1 MKKEDIDRINELA
14 RKAKTVGLTPEENEE
29 RAVLR
34 RAYIDSVVGDLRQQ
48 LDNTYIVD
56 SKGNKRK
63 LRQYSA
69 QQEIQGRALRQKQ
82 QRNRDRKQR
91 LSRLVAADI
100 HACQHAGAAEA
111 GRERQQQ
118 RLRDPAAV
126 TARKIFIQQHNCKAG
141 RIH

>member
-14 RKAKTVGLTPEENEE
+14 RKAKIVGLTPEENEE

-63 LRQYSA
+63 LRQ
-69 QQEIQGRALRQKQ
+69 
-82 QRNRDRKQR
+82 
-91 LSRLVAADI
+91 
-100 HACQHAGAAEA
+100 
-111 GRERQQQ
+111 
-118 RLRDPAAV
+118 
-126 TARKIFIQQHNCKAG
+126 
-141 RIH
+141 

>member
-1 MKKEDIDRINELA
+1 MKKEDIGRINELA

-63 LRQYSA
+63 LRQ
-69 QQEIQGRALRQKQ
+69 
-82 QRNRDRKQR
+82 
-91 LSRLVAADI
+91 
-100 HACQHAGAAEA
+100 
-111 GRERQQQ
+111 
-118 RLRDPAAV
+118 
-126 TARKIFIQQHNCKAG
+126 
-141 RIH
+141 

>member
-14 RKAKTVGLTPEENEE
+14 RKARTVGLTPVENEE

-63 LRQYSA
+63 LRQ
-69 QQEIQGRALRQKQ
+69 
-82 QRNRDRKQR
+82 
-91 LSRLVAADI
+91 
-100 HACQHAGAAEA
+100 
-111 GRERQQQ
+111 
-118 RLRDPAAV
+118 
-126 TARKIFIQQHNCKAG
+126 
-141 RIH
+141 

>member
-56 SKGNKRK
+56 SKGNKR
-63 LRQYSA
+63 
-69 QQEIQGRALRQKQ
+69 
-82 QRNRDRKQR
+82 
-91 LSRLVAADI
+91 
-100 HACQHAGAAEA
+100 
-111 GRERQQQ
+111 
-118 RLRDPAAV
+118 
-126 TARKIFIQQHNCKAG
+126 
-141 RIH
+141 

>member
-1 MKKEDIDRINELA
+1 MKQEKIDRINELA

-63 LRQYSA
+63 LRQ
-69 QQEIQGRALRQKQ
+69 
-82 QRNRDRKQR
+82 
-91 LSRLVAADI
+91 
-100 HACQHAGAAEA
+100 
-111 GRERQQQ
+111 
-118 RLRDPAAV
+118 
-126 TARKIFIQQHNCKAG
+126 
-141 RIH
+141 